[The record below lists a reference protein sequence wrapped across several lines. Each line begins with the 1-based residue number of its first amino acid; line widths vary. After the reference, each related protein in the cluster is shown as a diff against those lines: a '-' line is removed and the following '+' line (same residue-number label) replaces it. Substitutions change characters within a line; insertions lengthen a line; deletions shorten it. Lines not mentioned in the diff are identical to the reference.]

1 MCISVSAK
9 YATTG
14 LLLIALAVRTD
25 VPFGKS
31 CEFDEDIIVNSTTIS
46 LFPTGENDFCYRL
59 VASIRIDETTDVT
72 HEQLYNSFHRLRNMR
87 GTLEVVN
94 TAFTNLSFFSSLFV
108 LFSIRDAGF
117 GYDFILMNNSKM
129 ETMAGGAL
137 LSVAVTQ
144 IHIEN
149 NPLLDPNCTH
159 VLANY
164 ADNRRIRGNRFNCGC
179 ELDVP
184 ITNITINDVADNCS
198 AIFGALYIFGPNV
211 PSVEIL
217 MQKFGNANV
226 VYGEIAVVSTNY
238 EDLKFLKNVEKVEFY
253 YLPQGPNAL
262 ERFIRIENN
271 VELQRLSWP
280 KLMETTSASLR
291 VAANPKLCVTI
302 SELRA
307 LLRTWIVRKVEVKVC
322 HEVQPSESIEHV
334 CRIGDTASLDTI
346 PAHCQTFVGRLTID
360 HRSLNETLWKL
371 YNVTTI
377 FGNLI
382 IRNSS
387 LAGLSSL
394 WKLKEI
400 INLAV
405 YESALVVESNVRLK
419 SIFMKDL
426 SRISS
431 DLPVRIEDNR
441 HLEMFSEECEKYQT
455 YAQIDFRKNK
465 LDCSALRM
473 MSANIRGKYE
483 FIPLFL
489 SAFST
494 RLL

>member
-1 MCISVSAK
+1 
-9 YATTG
+9 
-14 LLLIALAVRTD
+14 
-25 VPFGKS
+25 
-31 CEFDEDIIVNSTTIS
+31 
-46 LFPTGENDFCYRL
+46 
-59 VASIRIDETTDVT
+59 
-72 HEQLYNSFHRLRNMR
+72 
-87 GTLEVVN
+87 
-94 TAFTNLSFFSSLFV
+94 
-108 LFSIRDAGF
+108 
-117 GYDFILMNNSKM
+117 M

-144 IHIEN
+144 IRIEN

-302 SELRA
+302 SELSA

-322 HEVQPSESIEHV
+322 DEVRPSESIKHV

-346 PAHCQTFVGRLTID
+346 PAYCQILV
-360 HRSLNETLWKL
+360 
-371 YNVTTI
+371 
-377 FGNLI
+377 
-382 IRNSS
+382 
-387 LAGLSSL
+387 
-394 WKLKEI
+394 
-400 INLAV
+400 V

-426 SRISS
+426 SRISRCIS
-431 DLPVRIEDNR
+431 KSLG
-441 HLEMFSEECEKYQT
+441 
-455 YAQIDFRKNK
+455 
-465 LDCSALRM
+465 LRYDK
-473 MSANIRGKYE
+473 GK
-483 FIPLFL
+483 I
-489 SAFST
+489 AA
-494 RLL
+494 

>member
-1 MCISVSAK
+1 
-9 YATTG
+9 
-14 LLLIALAVRTD
+14 
-25 VPFGKS
+25 
-31 CEFDEDIIVNSTTIS
+31 
-46 LFPTGENDFCYRL
+46 
-59 VASIRIDETTDVT
+59 
-72 HEQLYNSFHRLRNMR
+72 
-87 GTLEVVN
+87 
-94 TAFTNLSFFSSLFV
+94 
-108 LFSIRDAGF
+108 
-117 GYDFILMNNSKM
+117 
-129 ETMAGGAL
+129 MAGGAL

-322 HEVQPSESIEHV
+322 H
-334 CRIGDTASLDTI
+334 
-346 PAHCQTFVGRLTID
+346 
-360 HRSLNETLWKL
+360 
-371 YNVTTI
+371 
-377 FGNLI
+377 
-382 IRNSS
+382 
-387 LAGLSSL
+387 
-394 WKLKEI
+394 
-400 INLAV
+400 V